1 MEISSD
7 ASLIIRAP
15 LRIPFIEIQKIVF
28 SKRNWIINKQ
38 RIAREKRLQ
47 GFPKNFMERDEFL
60 YLGKKYPLVILENA
74 VNPLFF
80 NKEFR
85 IIRNYLPSARELFI
99 DWYKKQAQSKIKERL
114 DFYSDSLGYKYNKF
128 GISNARKRWGSC
140 NSKGNIY
147 INWRLIMAPIDIIDY
162 VVIHELAHLKERS
175 HSKKFWERVKI
186 IQGDYKQRRIWLK
199 ENAQLLIMDT

>member
-1 MEISSD
+1 LEISSD

-162 VVIHELAHLKERS
+162 VIIHELAHLKERS

>member
-162 VVIHELAHLKERS
+162 VIIHELAHLKERS

>member
-47 GFPKNFMERDEFL
+47 GFPKNFTERDEFL